1 MLRGA
6 PPLAAWCAADP
17 GSIGGGSRLCGAA
30 SRDAARVRDM
40 ETGYFGVGWAFAS
53 EASAGLKGSF
63 GGALA
68 NIGSG

>member
-1 MLRGA
+1 MLRSA
-6 PPLAAWCAADP
+6 PPLRRGALLIRGPSAVGP
-17 GSIGGGSRLCGAA
+17 GSAEQRQGTLH
-30 SRDAARVRDM
+30 RVRDM